1 MTDKPYL
8 SIENVRTC
16 LIRFLESDEA
26 SVIAIRGAWG
36 VGKTHF
42 WNELISEVVNTNLHE
57 SVKSYSYVSLF
68 GIDSLEGFKY
78 AIFENTVPKSMI
90 VKPITLESFSENVGK
105 VSQILG
111 KRALKT
117 IFSTKPLSGFSRAV
131 DSASFLSVRNTLI
144 CVDDMERK
152 GEKLSSR
159 DSLGLISYLKEHRYC
174 KVVLLLNDGEE
185 GMDEYIKYR
194 EKVIDI
200 ELEYR
205 PSVKDNVDIAFD
217 AQCGIFDIANEYAC
231 SLNSSNIR
239 TLFKTKRYLSILST
253 KISDLE
259 IEAQREVVSSVVL
272 FCLCFYRAGNPLIPP
287 LDYVVNI
294 GNKLF
299 RIGNNK
305 EIPENEKP
313 WHKFLMSFGYRTT
326 NQLDKVLARGVEA
339 GFFDLEEVNK
349 IATARNEEVLQH
361 KSAQEFHDAW
371 SLYHNTFE
379 ENEDQLIEELQRSLV
394 RNAKTVSPTNLNGTV
409 VLLRDLGREEIADR
423 LIEQYVL
430 ARKDQPKV
438 FDLNDYAFGGDVTD
452 SKIREVF
459 ASEYEKIDNRP
470 SLLDVLERLSTTN
483 GWSPIDEEVLAES
496 TPEDYI
502 SIFDSERG
510 EHLDQYVR
518 VGLKFREWSNGN
530 DVREKIGRNLEEA
543 LQIIG
548 KRSRLNRRRV
558 KKFGVI
564 VEDGA

>member
-1 MTDKPYL
+1 
-8 SIENVRTC
+8 
-16 LIRFLESDEA
+16 
-26 SVIAIRGAWG
+26 
-36 VGKTHF
+36 
-42 WNELISEVVNTNLHE
+42 
-57 SVKSYSYVSLF
+57 
-68 GIDSLEGFKY
+68 
-78 AIFENTVPKSMI
+78 
-90 VKPITLESFSENVGK
+90 
-105 VSQILG
+105 
-111 KRALKT
+111 
-117 IFSTKPLSGFSRAV
+117 
-131 DSASFLSVRNTLI
+131 
-144 CVDDMERK
+144 
-152 GEKLSSR
+152 
-159 DSLGLISYLKEHRYC
+159 
-174 KVVLLLNDGEE
+174 
-185 GMDEYIKYR
+185 MDEYIKYR

-205 PSVKDNVDIAFD
+205 PSVKNNVDIAFD
-217 AQCGIFDIANEYAC
+217 AQRGIFDIANEYAC

-239 TLFKTKRYLSILST
+239 TLLKTRRYISILSAT
-253 KISDLE
+253 ISDLE
-259 IEAQREVVSSVVL
+259 IEVQREVVSSVVL

-294 GNKLF
+294 GSKLF
-299 RIGNNK
+299 RIGDNK

-349 IATARNEEVLQH
+349 IAAARNEEVLQH

-394 RNAKTVSPTNLNGTV
+394 KNAKTVSPTNLNGTV
-409 VLLRDLGREEIADR
+409 VLLRDLGREEIADK

-459 ASEYEKIDNRP
+459 ASEYEKIDSRP

-496 TPEDYI
+496 TPEDYV

-530 DVREKIGRNLEEA
+530 DVQEKIGRNLEEA

-548 KRSRLNRRRV
+548 QRSRLNRRRV

-564 VEDGA
+564 IEDDA

>member
-26 SVIAIRGAWG
+26 SVIAIRGGWG

-57 SVKSYSYVSLF
+57 SVKSYSYISLF

-78 AIFENTVPKSMI
+78 AIFENTVPRSMI
-90 VKPITLESFSENVGK
+90 GKPITLESFSENVGK

-117 IFSTKPLSGFSRAV
+117 IFSTKPLNGFSRAV

-159 DSLGLISYLKEHRYC
+159 DSLGLISYLKEHRCC
-174 KVVLLLNDGEE
+174 KVVLLLNDGED

-217 AQCGIFDIANEYAC
+217 AQRGIFDIANEYAC

-239 TLFKTKRYLSILST
+239 TLLKTKRYISILSAT
-253 KISDLE
+253 ISDLE
-259 IEAQREVVSSVVL
+259 IEVQREVVSSVVL

-287 LDYVVNI
+287 LDYVANI
-294 GNKLF
+294 GSKLF
-299 RIGNNK
+299 RIGGDK

-361 KSAQEFHDAW
+361 KSTQEFHDAW

-379 ENEDQLIEELQRSLV
+379 ENEDQLVEELQRSLV

-409 VLLRDLGREEIADR
+409 VLLRDLGREEIADKI
-423 LIEQYVL
+423 IEQYVL

-459 ASEYEKIDNRP
+459 ASEYEKIDSRP

-496 TPEDYI
+496 TPEDYV

-548 KRSRLNRRRV
+548 QRSRLNRRRV

-564 VEDGA
+564 IEDDA